1 MALPRLRR
9 RPRSALCHELP
20 GGDDGLV
27 KRGAGLELAGE
38 TNPAGRGKVSGT
50 PGPYVWLHEPE
61 RPSC

>member
-9 RPRSALCHELP
+9 RPRSALCRELP

-38 TNPAGRGKVSGT
+38 TEPRWAREGFGNT
-50 PGPYVWLHEPE
+50 GPVRLA
-61 RPSC
+61 S